1 MKISNI
7 IIAFSLVLFASC
19 DGNQADEHGDEHPS
33 NQHGHDHTD
42 GEHHDHGLEQE
53 EFIISND
60 SVKVEESSHHTHDHE
75 SDDHKH

>member
-7 IIAFSLVLFASC
+7 IIAFILVLFASC
-19 DGNQADEHGDEHPS
+19 SGNQSNEHGHEHPS
-33 NQHGHDHTD
+33 KEHGHDHAE
-42 GEHHDHGLEQE
+42 GEDHDHGLEQE

-60 SVKVEESSHHTHDHE
+60 SAKVEESSQHTHDHE